1 MRVIE
6 RDEKENKFQIH
17 TGAKETE
24 TEKKNTERKLVRDRE
39 RGAEQENTEQGFGE
53 CFGRFFSSL
62 AEVCN

>member
-6 RDEKENKFQIH
+6 RDEKENKFQTH

-24 TEKKNTERKLVRDRE
+24 TEKNTQRE